1 MSLCLCASEN
11 HALCYTILYFVW
23 ANYKYYR
30 ELRFYPWLNLYII
43 KLSGIPI
50 SSKPRNALSRRW
62 WYHFYN
68 HMSDIIFDQ
77 SAHSISARCQALVI
91 WSFRNFCVGLLSR
104 FVEITDEAM
113 IEFVKGKENTNTTM
127 NTAYDVELFNNFIQ
141 TSNPDLLGS
150 TSLHELSPHVL
161 NDYLCLTAIF
171 GARKMAPTIDP
182 QVWKVFFKHP
192 EISEQTEL
200 RFHNLYRRCI

>member
-1 MSLCLCASEN
+1 
-11 HALCYTILYFVW
+11 
-23 ANYKYYR
+23 
-30 ELRFYPWLNLYII
+30 
-43 KLSGIPI
+43 
-50 SSKPRNALSRRW
+50 
-62 WYHFYN
+62 
-68 HMSDIIFDQ
+68 MSDIIFDQ

-91 WSFRNFCVGLLSR
+91 WSFRNFCVDLLSR

-127 NTAYDVELFNNFIQ
+127 NTAYDVELFKNFIP

-171 GARKMAPTIDP
+171 GARKMAPTTIDP
-182 QVWKVFFKHP
+182 QV
-192 EISEQTEL
+192 
-200 RFHNLYRRCI
+200 